1 MLLYKLKEIVSNSQ
15 ELSDQ
20 TVTEMLLYSSP
31 NLKGNQNSHILEC
44 TVKYIMNSN
53 KFTAYLF

>member
-20 TVTEMLLYSSP
+20 TVTEMLLYGSP
-31 NLKGNQNSHILEC
+31 NIKGNQNSQILEC
-44 TVKYIMNSN
+44 TIKYIMNT
-53 KFTAYLF
+53 KRFVLV